1 MGVDQHISI
10 DPDMEEIV
18 EGTLVKNH
26 VSIHFAALSEE
37 KGSGLTKAKA
47 VMTIPAFTEEAVQDP
62 GMKIVG
68 CDTSIRELSIWM
80 ISNSRSL

>member
-1 MGVDQHISI
+1 MNVGVDQHISI

-18 EGTLVKNH
+18 KGTLVKNQ

-68 CDTSIRELSIWM
+68 
-80 ISNSRSL
+80 